1 MHNTEKVTRSDK
13 TDQMAKTVVA
23 FETKPLIIPDR
34 LQRPEATSIVQRL
47 NSDSIR
53 QHNEPVSIPFSLTL
67 AKKNA
72 MLKCHFQTNILDIP
86 LLETI
91 KCFLTFAGCLYNPS
105 LNNTPTILF
114 KVQYHSGATG
124 FVNCASTIRGKPKT
138 IQESFHMHA
147 KVRDAK
153 ELISDGDWEYM
164 ARRFGYSKAQMMEF
178 EWLQV
183 MRGNALYTEL
193 PDDSGDC
200 GDGGSFASSYTP
212 SSSISTSSGW
222 MGRGKW
228 ALGVGIAVGVGLGV
242 GAALDLGVGV
252 GFGLGVGLGLLLFKS
267 N

>member
-53 QHNEPVSIPFSLTL
+53 QHNEP
-67 AKKNA
+67 
-72 MLKCHFQTNILDIP
+72 TNILDIP

-242 GAALDLGVGV
+242 GAALGLGVGV